1 MSKPNRRRSR
11 RGKGPT
17 DPFLPQQYQGRT
29 YRVRAVIVR
38 AEIEIEDGEAVE
50 TRFLT
55 EPIPWYESAWGKS
68 IRTFLRDL
76 GAKIDGD

>member
-1 MSKPNRRRSR
+1 MGKRSR
-11 RGKGPT
+11 RPRPRSGPN
-17 DPFLPQQYQGRT
+17 DPFLPQQYQGRA

-38 AEIEIEDGEAVE
+38 AEIEILDGESVE

-68 IRTFLRDL
+68 IRAFLRGL